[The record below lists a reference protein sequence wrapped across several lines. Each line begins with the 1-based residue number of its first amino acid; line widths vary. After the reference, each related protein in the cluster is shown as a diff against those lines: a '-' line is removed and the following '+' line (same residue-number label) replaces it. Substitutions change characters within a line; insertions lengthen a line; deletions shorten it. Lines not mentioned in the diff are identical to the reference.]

1 MSYEITLPNGEV
13 VEVDDS
19 IPPVQ
24 AAANIRK
31 QRKDLFKTDLLS
43 KEGITGLFSTMGE
56 AIDASVLQAKQGM
69 HQELLDAM
77 QKDLGKYT
85 PGTPEYK
92 EQEQKILQ
100 QQQIA
105 HEYAAGAGHLQ
116 QSINEQVPNPSMP
129 LEAAM
134 GVVPSLVNM
143 APAVV
148 TRNPFP
154 LAQQGLE
161 QFRAG
166 SYSQAREQGASPESA
181 SAYANIAGPM
191 EAITEWMPIGK
202 LFDSLGKEATRVII
216 AKTIGREVAS
226 EEVNTAVEH
235 LAEQAHVTPDRPL
248 NEFLASYGH
257 KATVTA
263 LQAGMQT
270 AVTAPLI
277 AAANRTPGS
286 TDPTPRVSPPTEEV
300 PPPTTPPAE
309 KPVPPTAP
317 QFTDTQV
324 DLAPLLPE
332 IAALEAQV
340 DAGLAL
346 PPQPIVSEPVEPSLS
361 PEMQRLN
368 ARQASDTGITVEVL
382 RNQDNFEDTN
392 TAVPAS
398 ERRVTRAM
406 GIEGLA
412 GLRWGETDLNKIK
425 LTPGPVVV
433 QVGEDSNVRPGH
445 YMQGVVRDIYA
456 LAQEFNPEGKYVILP
471 QDLATKA
478 QREQAA
484 QGGHFYQDGIHYI
497 IPRWQTN
504 QTEEGSHVSNE
515 GKNKYSPYAKLDAYS
530 TLGHEFGHSLI
541 EDHFFQG
548 LDANERTTLREVLDL
563 GVPELAQALAGKLNP
578 VAQKILADWAE
589 LRSATLENRISA
601 KEAAMR
607 WLSPS
612 KLQKKVRQKELGFN
626 AKGFTAQKFA
636 NRVGVQYQ
644 LSFDEYLAEQV
655 AKAMFTA
662 ERMGKSETLKATFA
676 GEMDNPQGLL
686 DQMEARLVEFLG
698 PLLET
703 LQNLYSRLTAM
714 GIAGPAQ
721 SSLEWLEQLGENARL
736 AGERKAEGAKAKG
749 TGKPVER
756 PVKEPPTKNQH
767 YATLRSLRA
776 EGLVKTNSKVHR
788 QLVGML
794 KRGDFEGF
802 LREIEPLLG
811 TKLQKDI
818 TDVESADLKG
828 VQPAWI
834 VGTGSANKWT
844 PDAKF
849 GKLSLKKVGSG
860 EGTIWQ
866 GFGAYFGEAHKTYR
880 YYRDELRVY
889 DLNELELNGRRFT
902 EEDRQEYIIKILER
916 TPELTGPLQR
926 FAEKMGGDETAQ
938 RFAVY
943 TVYTEINVF
952 FYAQGNPRNLT
963 IEEKAARE
971 RIIAEIVSGQFN
983 EPISPRAIHKAVKA
997 FSQFKEVAGDRAVR
1011 EFEVTAPAET
1021 FLRGDWRWEHQSD
1034 FVKAAI
1040 QKLPEQYKNIFM
1052 GTSWQAIQDF
1062 LDSDNWYLFAGRG
1075 FTFKEDTNYRGDVGY
1090 RFLFPNG
1097 YTDMFGAGDFNTAF
1111 KIFKRDLYRV
1121 DKNVVYELTGLSRS
1135 LLENAR
1141 PTENAYWRMAQQ
1153 VADDK
1158 GLEYYGER
1166 VGQRAFQV
1174 GKITSRI
1181 LNSVGISGLAYLNH
1195 GNRGKHP
1202 TPPEFNEKRYNLVL
1216 YRDDLVKPLMKS
1228 ARGKSSLWKKHS
1240 ENTSRRLWREKG
1252 TASPNFQSWF
1262 AGSQAVTYDQ
1272 KPLRLHFNTGLT
1284 FTTADGAE
1292 FYVGSEN
1299 YMRMLEIADLAT
1311 GQSPTPKQTRIIPG
1325 WLSIKNVKRLSPPEY
1340 GLTAV
1345 WLRQEAAT
1353 AIREGHD
1360 GLVVYAER
1368 LNDSLWIG
1376 LKYNTAT
1383 YNPDYKHTGNE
1394 AVEFGSQLRRDSIS
1408 EEGHEEGSKWK
1419 LLKSKLNIPHL
1430 ADGITALSNLQYWG
1444 LQMQQLGH
1452 MNPTWTWMMNF
1463 SSNLQKFY
1471 RKIGES
1477 HSRADAVVRQLQWF
1491 GKENLARM
1499 QKFTLAEYKGGEH
1512 WTELRKVDDQGHW
1525 EHVPT
1530 AKTYE
1535 KMREF
1540 GIDPESTAGKKF
1552 LRLYIE
1558 AKNALQFQMDEQQRV
1573 MYGLAARKYSSPTQI
1588 AERTQRFQE
1597 IALTYK
1603 LYRSIPFWPQHS
1615 FGKYRVQVWS
1625 SDALGKVLIYE
1636 NATDSPTE
1644 AKEIEEAAQRKYP
1657 GKIVKSRI
1665 VTPNQALVSRLPTE
1679 FLDDLEVILE
1689 LDKNNPDD
1697 MQKLQEIRDSMQSL
1711 YSKVPEQTYNPL
1723 KRIVDGGSTDFIK
1736 VFADFALR
1744 NANFIAKME
1753 YRALL
1758 QQSISQA
1765 QREDEAQTFAR
1776 KKAEIGRAI
1785 EFMQG
1790 TLNYAMDPQEEMAT
1804 VRGIVAVSYL
1814 MLNVK
1819 TALLNFWG
1827 LTMTLA
1833 ELNRELGYGKGA
1845 VTFGKAIWDATRT
1858 QGHEWGS
1865 FLATVMKGGADAAL
1879 LSVTDP
1885 NWEMVNGQPTELR
1898 RALEQAKQENV
1909 LDQSYAYYLAT
1920 QAMRGQLIR
1929 MASASLPGKMFKGS
1943 IDAGMS
1949 LFRGTELLI
1958 RRSTFLAMYKALQEN
1973 QPELT
1978 EKERYEK
1985 AARMTSLLQGDY
1997 TKGNR
2002 PQIMRGQVMSFVT
2015 IFMTFVQTASWN
2027 AYGGMEIGLRR
2038 QEAMEGRASP
2048 PFYRSYTVQLVL
2060 LYLFAAGLE
2069 GLPGME
2075 NVLDILDALFKKWND
2090 GKSARDGLRD
2100 MLVELDQDPM
2110 KWMRGM
2116 TFNLGGLDLSRSIG
2130 LGRVVP
2136 GTDVLAT
2143 EHGKTKE
2150 FLGDFVG
2157 AASGI
2162 GGGYVQWVIDTMSA
2176 QMQAV
2181 ELGLDQGSTLAKQVA
2196 RMPGGIGN
2204 LFKAAQWAKIDARGP
2219 SGALLAYDGE
2229 TQMAR
2234 EIQYWE
2240 VTAKALGF
2248 QPASISRAQ
2257 YIKGGQYDA
2266 RVFWTARR
2274 KTLLDSLM
2282 QAQEI
2287 AKDREATA
2295 DVRRAIEEFNKRVPS
2310 PGLRITSKT
2319 IEQSINRRRDAIEA
2333 AEGYST
2339 VQKSLQDVYRQQL
2352 ESFVESTE

>member
-286 TDPTPRVSPPTEEV
+286 TDPTPRVLPPIEEA

-309 KPVPPTAP
+309 KPVPPAAP

-346 PPQPIVSEPVEPSLS
+346 PEQPIASEPVEPSLS

-382 RNQDNFEDTN
+382 RNRDNFEDTN

-736 AGERKAEGAKAKG
+736 AGERKAEGTKAKG

-756 PVKEPPTKNQH
+756 PVEEPPTKNQH

-788 QLVGML
+788 QLAGML

-802 LREIEPLLG
+802 LREIEPLLKKKLDNPKDSPLQFDLTSQVGDIMDKPGVRRKIAQLAVAWGDVIRDDISVVGRRILSRYGPTVTLTRKISMPNGNSMVDMFVLLEPAYRNISEEDISGFLNGQYMPNVDEHSVLQYQYHTATNEFGVFSFPFASDSRIQAEQGIGNIKMDTKSMMPQLQGIKPRELLDMLGEFLARVRTARSENGIQTAEYEIPVVYTRTSGANPGKKGRELFGPEILGGKAGNVGYGNPQAVFARG
-811 TKLQKDI
+811 TSGEFGVIAYNPLDAEMLLERLPDMVAGNRVTEAQILNPYVVRNQVDI
-818 TDVESADLKG
+818 STEALTYLAGHARYLGHDAVSITSPFFEGPVVLTLFPG
-828 VQPAWI
+828 RVQPS
-834 VGTGSANKWT
+834 TGN
-844 PDAKF
+844 PDM
-849 GKLSLKKVGSG
+849 GS
-860 EGTIWQ
+860 
-866 GFGAYFGEAHKTYR
+866 R
-880 YYRDELRVY
+880 LRF
-889 DLNELELNGRRFT
+889 DN
-902 EEDRQEYIIKILER
+902 
-916 TPELTGPLQR
+916 TPE
-926 FAEKMGGDETAQ
+926 E
-938 RFAVY
+938 
-943 TVYTEINVF
+943 
-952 FYAQGNPRNLT
+952 
-963 IEEKAARE
+963 
-971 RIIAEIVSGQFN
+971 
-983 EPISPRAIHKAVKA
+983 
-997 FSQFKEVAGDRAVR
+997 
-1011 EFEVTAPAET
+1011 
-1021 FLRGDWRWEHQSD
+1021 
-1034 FVKAAI
+1034 
-1040 QKLPEQYKNIFM
+1040 
-1052 GTSWQAIQDF
+1052 
-1062 LDSDNWYLFAGRG
+1062 
-1075 FTFKEDTNYRGDVGY
+1075 
-1090 RFLFPNG
+1090 
-1097 YTDMFGAGDFNTAF
+1097 
-1111 KIFKRDLYRV
+1111 
-1121 DKNVVYELTGLSRS
+1121 
-1135 LLENAR
+1135 
-1141 PTENAYWRMAQQ
+1141 
-1153 VADDK
+1153 
-1158 GLEYYGER
+1158 
-1166 VGQRAFQV
+1166 
-1174 GKITSRI
+1174 
-1181 LNSVGISGLAYLNH
+1181 
-1195 GNRGKHP
+1195 
-1202 TPPEFNEKRYNLVL
+1202 
-1216 YRDDLVKPLMKS
+1216 
-1228 ARGKSSLWKKHS
+1228 
-1240 ENTSRRLWREKG
+1240 
-1252 TASPNFQSWF
+1252 
-1262 AGSQAVTYDQ
+1262 
-1272 KPLRLHFNTGLT
+1272 
-1284 FTTADGAE
+1284 
-1292 FYVGSEN
+1292 
-1299 YMRMLEIADLAT
+1299 
-1311 GQSPTPKQTRIIPG
+1311 
-1325 WLSIKNVKRLSPPEY
+1325 
-1340 GLTAV
+1340 
-1345 WLRQEAAT
+1345 QEAA
-1353 AIREGHD
+1353 
-1360 GLVVYAER
+1360 
-1368 LNDSLWIG
+1368 
-1376 LKYNTAT
+1376 
-1383 YNPDYKHTGNE
+1383 
-1394 AVEFGSQLRRDSIS
+1394 
-1408 EEGHEEGSKWK
+1408 SKWRT
-1419 LLKSKLNIPHL
+1419 LRQKLNIPHL

-1804 VRGIVAVSYL
+1804 VRGVVAVSYL

-1833 ELNRELGYGKGA
+1833 ELSRELGYGKGA

-1929 MASASLPGKMFKGS
+1929 MASASLPGKMLKGS

-2002 PQIMRGQVMSFVT
+2002 PQLMRGQVMSFVT

-2075 NVLDILDALFKKWND
+2075 NVLDILDALFKKWNN

-2176 QMQAV
+2176 QTQAA

-2219 SGALLAYDGE
+2219 SGALLAYDEE

-2266 RVFWTARR
+2266 RMFWTARR

-2333 AEGYST
+2333 AEEYST